1 MSTFQADIRA
11 AAVSLMTDYAASAG
25 IRLQVYAGR
34 PASIHP
40 PTAFVDGIHETIL
53 YSGPTI
59 RIRTPTVNMIVV
71 HRLFDSAEAAAQK
84 DAFVDGFL
92 DYALTRYHEAGAN
105 TVIGVTAT
113 EDLPNYSP
121 EWITERR
128 EVYYATAITMEGLG
142 G

>member
-1 MSTFQADIRA
+1 
-11 AAVSLMTDYAASAG
+11 
-25 IRLQVYAGR
+25 
-34 PASIHP
+34 
-40 PTAFVDGIHETIL
+40 
-53 YSGPTI
+53 
-59 RIRTPTVNMIVV
+59 MIVV
-71 HRLFDSAEAAAQK
+71 HRLFDTAEAASQK

>member
-1 MSTFQADIRA
+1 MSTFQATIRA

-40 PTAFVDGIHETIL
+40 PTAFVDGIRETIV

-59 RIRTPTVNMIVV
+59 RIRAPVVEMIVV

-92 DYALTRYHEAGAN
+92 DYALTRYHKAGAN

-121 EWITERR
+121 DWIAERR